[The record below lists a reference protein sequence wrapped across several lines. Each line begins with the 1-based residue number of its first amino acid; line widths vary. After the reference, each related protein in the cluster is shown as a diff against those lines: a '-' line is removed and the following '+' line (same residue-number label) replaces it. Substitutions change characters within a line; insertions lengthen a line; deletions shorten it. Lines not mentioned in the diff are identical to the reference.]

1 MQSHYGKHRG
11 STGKAA
17 ANSSPELQPTT
28 TTNLQFIDNRPEA
41 GLQAKIQELVDNS
54 PQSKQTDRYHSIAN
68 SNDRPQAPVIQQRS
82 PGQGSNVIQCD
93 FDYELPD
100 GKIIVIKNWDEI
112 IHQLTLNDQLDD
124 LVQEF
129 GKELVFQSAQKFFE
143 ERTYKVSN
151 SLLRIKVRSIAK
163 TLKETKVEEPF
174 IPLKEEV
181 KIEPPSDVNALDKE
195 SGLAPLHNAAAEGK
209 EDEVVKLLS
218 RGAKI
223 DILSA
228 KDDYTPLHAAILSEK
243 FNTAAF
249 LLSKGSSWF
258 VKSKS
263 KLETALNM
271 LCSKPGLKEF

>member
-1 MQSHYGKHRG
+1 MHGSRVCVLTKRGIILIFTASVFPNNLTRKMQSHYGKHRG

-17 ANSSPELQPTT
+17 RILRGTPAHYHNQF
-28 TTNLQFIDNRPEA
+28 QFIDKRPEA

-112 IHQLTLNDQLDD
+112 IHQLTLNDQLDG

-163 TLKETKVEEPF
+163 TLKETKVEEPLF
-174 IPLKEEV
+174 P
-181 KIEPPSDVNALDKE
+181 
-195 SGLAPLHNAAAEGK
+195 
-209 EDEVVKLLS
+209 
-218 RGAKI
+218 
-223 DILSA
+223 
-228 KDDYTPLHAAILSEK
+228 
-243 FNTAAF
+243 
-249 LLSKGSSWF
+249 
-258 VKSKS
+258 
-263 KLETALNM
+263 
-271 LCSKPGLKEF
+271 